1 MNKTIK
7 LNSDHVK
14 RQSSDSDRIHKKE
27 TIFSMSFLIIS
38 FSSIILKKKIKN

>member
-27 TIFSMSFLIIS
+27 TIFSMS
-38 FSSIILKKKIKN
+38 LKYFFFVDNL